1 MKRNA
6 ETSVNTAVAVAARS
20 CKHVYNEC
28 QQMKEDIR
36 DIVYIDQTSTQI
48 GIKDNKKN
56 KDKE

>member
-1 MKRNA
+1 
-6 ETSVNTAVAVAARS
+6 
-20 CKHVYNEC
+20 
-28 QQMKEDIR
+28 MKEDIR